1 MAGKRSLRKVHLSAR
16 AVWDRLDRL
25 HMSQNDLARL
35 AGVTSGYLSRLMN
48 GRRCPSPR
56 MRRRLQEALGC
67 SEFDDLFIVTAADE

>member
-1 MAGKRSLRKVHLSAR
+1 MAGKRSPRKVQLSAR
-16 AVWDRLDRL
+16 AVWDLLDRN
-25 HMSQNDLARL
+25 HMSQNDLALL

-67 SEFDDLFIVTAADE
+67 SEFDDLFIVTSADE